1 MYVLKHP
8 ALSTPCSILA
18 LPPPPGRAGGQV
30 GIGDLIE
37 DKAVTKFY
45 RKACMVVASDKVK

>member
-1 MYVLKHP
+1 MLHSG
-8 ALSTPCSILA
+8 AA
-18 LPPPPGRAGGQV
+18 PPPPGRAGGQV